1 MSALLVVVML
11 YTITYLICICVFSQS
26 VVQELVYPVV
36 ELGKELEI
44 GEFLER
50 FDAFF
55 YDLDYYHFLDY
66 YNLYRYDG
74 DCVNICI

>member
-1 MSALLVVVML
+1 MLVVVLL

-26 VVQELVYPVV
+26 VVQELVYPVL
-36 ELGKELEI
+36 ELGKEVEI

-55 YDLDYYHFLDY
+55 L
-66 YNLYRYDG
+66 
-74 DCVNICI
+74 